1 MRNINEDINTDYD
14 LINSNAVLISKI
26 HQSFEALEEALGV
39 LKLEEPLFLTYIAK
53 KSFAKAVCQNIQD
66 STEEYKI
73 N

>member
-1 MRNINEDINTDYD
+1 MRNINENINTDYD

-26 HQSFEALEEALGV
+26 HQSFEALEEALGM

-53 KSFAKAVCQNIQD
+53 N